1 MYNSGQTLG
10 LAALPSQPYYTILEY
25 RKIVWIHVFNV
36 VCGVREKAG
45 HVQFRNATNTNL
57 FQDFCP

>member
-36 VCGVREKAG
+36 VCGVRKKAG
-45 HVQFRNATNTNL
+45 HVQFRSATNTNL